1 MQLGMAMRAADL
13 GDLAGLTGQLARVRE
28 ELLGGL
34 AELRDLA
41 RGIHPPLLGE
51 HGLRPAVDGLVARSP
66 VAVTVHG
73 DLDHRPAPPVEAA
86 LYFTIAEAL
95 TNVAEYA
102 GAGEVTVTLAS
113 DDGQAQV
120 EVRDDGNGGA
130 EPANGS
136 GLRGLVDR
144 LGALGGQLHVH
155 SEPGAGTTVHAVVPL
170 DPRRP
175 AGEVTCGCCAEGLC
189 RCRA

>member
-13 GDLAGLTGQLARVRE
+13 GDLAGLTGQLA
-28 ELLGGL
+28 
-34 AELRDLA
+34 
-41 RGIHPPLLGE
+41 GE

-73 DLDHRPAPPVEAA
+73 DLDHRPAPSVEVA

-102 GAGEVTVTLAS
+102 GAREVTVTLAS

-155 SEPGAGTTVHAVVPL
+155 SEPGPGRPCTPSCPSTLAG
-170 DPRRP
+170 RP
-175 AGEVTCGCCAEGLC
+175 A
-189 RCRA
+189 R